1 MDPSDIALYAAV
13 GAISLA
19 FVLWALTNWHVLR
32 VGRGIKADIDRKRL
46 ETEAFVAD
54 QIGRIERSVA
64 DLRGAPPPPVMGEMQ
79 EEVGTL
85 RRELTDALAQMG
97 VDMGKV
103 FQLVEGLPRHFQI
116 LMAQAQGVEKRAFQ
130 ESLTA
135 LDAEVGAK
143 MNLQEALAAND
154 PRMVQ
159 LAAMKKIAE
168 MKPTDK
174 WTEEHPYGAMF
185 FEMMKSKALEVGESF
200 GFGTSF
206 SGGGTAHS
214 TVRRRGPSG
223 ERMDLKL

>member
-1 MDPSDIALYAAV
+1 MRLTTVMDHLDTALYAAI
-13 GAISLA
+13 GAVALA
-19 FVLWALTNWHVLR
+19 FVLWAFTNWHVLR
-32 VGRGIKADIDRKRL
+32 VGRAIKADIDRKRL
-46 ETEAFVAD
+46 ETETFVAA

-135 LDAEVGAK
+135 LDAEV
-143 MNLQEALAAND
+143 
-154 PRMVQ
+154 
-159 LAAMKKIAE
+159 
-168 MKPTDK
+168 
-174 WTEEHPYGAMF
+174 
-185 FEMMKSKALEVGESF
+185 
-200 GFGTSF
+200 
-206 SGGGTAHS
+206 
-214 TVRRRGPSG
+214 
-223 ERMDLKL
+223 